1 MRTLRITVKVMAL
14 DYEALKEL
22 QQVLDDRY
30 VLQSDCN
37 EKQEA
42 VNGKFANDDKR
53 IDKLFDRMNLW
64 NKLLWAITSAT
75 VGTLVAT
82 VMELILK

>member
-82 VMELILK
+82 VIELILK